1 MVIVTADMEKLKNEL
16 SFLIYRD
23 YVFIGERGIFIIFM
37 SMPYIAGK
45 PGFTSGMS
53 KKWNKS
59 GYSIT

>member
-37 SMPYIAGK
+37 SMPSIAGRS
-45 PGFTSGMS
+45 GFTSGIS
-53 KKWNKS
+53 KKME
-59 GYSIT
+59 